1 VVKKKQAMGME
12 FAGTMILA
20 IAVVGSGHMAAN
32 LSQDGGIRLLINA
45 LATAVGLAVVI
56 KIGMK
61 ISGAHFNPVVTLVM
75 VVLKK
80 ISNELA
86 ALYIAAQILGAV
98 LGVGIANLIYN
109 QNFLMQSSIIRDGS
123 DLFFSE
129 LFATAVLVIIILTF
143 LKKDELIAIYVPIWI
158 FGAILFTSSTSF
170 ANPAITIG
178 RVFTNS
184 FTGIAPDSVLLFV
197 VAQFIGALVGL
208 LLAKNLTIVGKKSDE

>member
-1 VVKKKQAMGME
+1 MKQKRAIGME
-12 FAGTMILA
+12 FIGTMILA
-20 IAVVGSGHMAAN
+20 VAIVGSGHMAAY
-32 LSQDGGIRLLINA
+32 LAEDGGVKLLLNA
-45 LATAVGLAVVI
+45 IATALGLAVVI
-56 KIGMK
+56 KVGMK
-61 ISGAHFNPVVTLVM
+61 VSSAHFNPAVTLVM

-86 ALYIAAQILGAV
+86 VLYLAAQILGAV

-129 LFATAVLVIIILTF
+129 LFATAVLVLIILTF

>member
-1 VVKKKQAMGME
+1 MKQKRAIGME
-12 FAGTMILA
+12 FIGTMILA
-20 IAVVGSGHMAAN
+20 VAIVGSGHMAAY
-32 LSQDGGIRLLINA
+32 LAEDGGVKLLLNA
-45 LATAVGLAVVI
+45 IATALGLAVVI
-56 KIGMK
+56 KVGMK
-61 ISGAHFNPVVTLVM
+61 VSGAHFNPAVTLVM

-86 ALYIAAQILGAV
+86 ALYIAAQGLGAV

-129 LFATAVLVIIILTF
+129 LFATAVLVFIILTF

>member
-1 VVKKKQAMGME
+1 ME

-61 ISGAHFNPVVTLVM
+61 TSGAHFNPVVTLVM

-80 ISNELA
+80 ISNEVA
-86 ALYIAAQILGAV
+86 ALYIAAQVLGAV
-98 LGVGIANLIYN
+98 LGVGIANLIFDHD
-109 QNFLMQSSIIRDGS
+109 FLIQSSILRDGS
-123 DLFFSE
+123 NLFVSE
-129 LFATAVLVIIILTF
+129 IFATAVLIWIILAF
-143 LKKDELIAIYVPIWI
+143 GKKVELIAIYVPIWI
-158 FGAILFTSSTSF
+158 FGAILLTSSTSF

-178 RVFTNS
+178 RVFTS
-184 FTGIAPDSVLLFV
+184 SITGIALDSVLLFV
-197 VAQFIGALVGL
+197 LAQIIGALLGL
-208 LLAKNLTIVGKKSDE
+208 ILAKSLTSAGKKSDE